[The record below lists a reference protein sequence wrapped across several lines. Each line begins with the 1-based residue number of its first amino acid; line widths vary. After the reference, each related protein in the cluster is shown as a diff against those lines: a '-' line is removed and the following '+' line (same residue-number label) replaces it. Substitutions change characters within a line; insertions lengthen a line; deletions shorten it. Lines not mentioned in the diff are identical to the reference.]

1 MNAPITVDP
10 DVYYTET
17 IPEAF
22 NRTLELQPRESAS
35 ELRVFEDMLAVNATI
50 HVEVRSENVRHY
62 FLNIA
67 AGRMTAGD
75 SPSHEPFLTVVLD
88 PQSLA
93 QVARETGN
101 SITALLGAVAGL
113 GADMKLTG
121 KRVRDLAE
129 VSGLIRFEVAGDEGF
144 SVLTGFGVESL
155 QREADATI
163 RMDFA
168 SYRALR
174 EGRLDPQA
182 AFLEDAIHTEGDMQ
196 KVMQIALAAVAPD

>member
-1 MNAPITVDP
+1 MTPGGVDP
-10 DVYYTET
+10 RTYYTET
-17 IPEAF
+17 IPAAF
-22 NRTLELQPRESAS
+22 NRTLERQSNGSA
-35 ELRVFEDMLAVNATI
+35 ETLRVYEDMLAVNATI
-50 HVEVRSENVRHY
+50 HVEVCSEPAQHY

-67 AGRMTAGD
+67 AGRMSAGN
-75 SPSHEPFLTVVLD
+75 SASHTPFLTVVLD
-88 PQSLA
+88 RESVE
-93 QVARETGN
+93 QVARETGD

-129 VSGLIRFEVAGDEGF
+129 VEGLIRFEVAGDAGF
-144 SVLTGFGVESL
+144 SVLTGFGVEPP
-155 QREADATI
+155 RPKPDATI

-196 KVMQIALAAVAPD
+196 KVMQLAMAAVAPD